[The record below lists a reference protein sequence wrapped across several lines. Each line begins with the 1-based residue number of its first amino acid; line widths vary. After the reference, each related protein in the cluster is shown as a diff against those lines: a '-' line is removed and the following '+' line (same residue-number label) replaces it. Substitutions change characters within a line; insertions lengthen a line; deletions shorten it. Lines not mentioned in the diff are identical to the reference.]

1 MTTCATP
8 TATKTHTAMDCLA
21 GVLAWLR
28 KSLTKGEPESSK
40 RLLAALGAVTL
51 CATTATLTG
60 AIVYQVLKH
69 RAVDPQ
75 LVIAHGASLIATAGL
90 CSVVYRKPEAA

>member
-1 MTTCATP
+1 MCATP
-8 TATKTHTAMDCLA
+8 TSTPTPTGTGCLGGLWGWLQKAMS
-21 GVLAWLR
+21 
-28 KSLTKGEPESSK
+28 KSPAASSK
-40 RLLAALGAVTL
+40 RILAALGAVTL

-60 AIVYQVLKH
+60 AIVFQVLKH

-90 CSVVYRKPEAA
+90 CSVVYRKPEAP